1 MTTIW
6 LTAVSTMFF
15 CESRGVAQLMLRC
28 MRSVQSGHA
37 DQQDDARG
45 EHLPEIAVRGG
56 IVEEE
61 DPRHGRRGD
70 FAHRI
75 RKGEIQ
81 PPHDEDDRQDE
92 ARHETEGLERIGPD
106 QRLDTP
112 LLRIEPDEGHRTQ
125 RIEPERQPVT
135 VENEQLQH
143 GTDDIDPQRGAEN
156 FRDEEEPCAGA
167 VRGDAGLTSRYS

>member
-1 MTTIW
+1 MLHVKVEQHAQHQKEEDDDDLAHGRQHDVLLRI
-6 LTAVSTMFF
+6 A
-15 CESRGVAQLMLRC
+15 RGGAAHVALHEVL
-28 MRSVQSGHA
+28 VQSGHG
-37 DQQDDARG
+37 DQQHDAR
-45 EHLPEIAVRGG
+45 EKHLPEIAVRGG

-61 DPRHGRRGD
+61 DPRHGRRRD

-112 LLRIEPDEGHRTQ
+112 LLRIEPDEGHRNQ

-135 VENEQLQH
+135 VENEQL
-143 GTDDIDPQRGAEN
+143 
-156 FRDEEEPCAGA
+156 
-167 VRGDAGLTSRYS
+167 